1 MERLHWVR
9 HRWQQMVGVD
19 VGRGWYSSAAPLSSK
34 SPLDAQEPPAHR
46 LTGKRRTVVARCGPN
61 QSEYHSVCK
70 GYLGNSISTTKYSLL
85 SFIPKNLFEQFHRA
99 ANLYFLFLVLLN
111 WVPVVEAFQKEITM
125 IPLAVVLTVIAIK
138 DALEDYRRYCY
149 DQKINNNSTS
159 VYCGKQHA
167 YVDRRWAEVRVGD
180 LVRLCCNEIIP
191 ADMVLLHSSDLNG
204 VCHIETA
211 NLDGETNL
219 KQREVVR
226 DLPQQGSEFHPENFS
241 SHIECENPNN
251 NLRRFRGYMEHPSKT
266 RVGLH
271 SDNLLLRSCTVRN
284 TETVVGIVVYAGH
297 ETKAMQNNS
306 GPRYKR
312 SKMER
317 RLNVDVL
324 WSVVILLLMCL
335 TAAVGHG
342 LWLNSLKDPI
352 YLIPGDPPP
361 ALAGFYMF
369 WTMIIVLQ
377 VLIPIS
383 LYVSIE
389 IVKLGQI
396 YFIQNDLDLYNER
409 LDTGVQCRALNI
421 TEDLGQIQY
430 IFSDKTGTL
439 TENRMLFRRCTIAGT
454 EYPHHEN
461 ARAQELYEEPA
472 AEGGC
477 SNTLRSRTSH
487 RSLSCRSLSCNRS
500 STSLNT
506 LTRDSDTHSHDD
518 AHPTLTRGAF
528 SSAMECV
535 VVPDPPLQLKLGGL
549 SSPLAPPL
557 KQDAAELSHI
567 LDFFLALAVCN
578 TVVVSSPTQPRHMV
592 QLPVPR
598 TPLST
603 LEDMKLL
610 LQKLSL
616 PRFAL
621 TSPTSANAGAQPNT
635 PPQPSLTRRLFARGR
650 SATFTPNTPPDPRH
664 ATPTAG
670 ATTPTPDGTPRNLTP
685 IQTRT
690 PSPCP
695 SPSPAP
701 SPSQL
706 RAPLT
711 GACGH
716 TKPPT
721 GRDASGDHNTDT
733 DEDDDDESEEEE
745 QRLYEAESPDEAAL
759 VQAARAYG
767 FTLLGR
773 SPEQILVQLPGTGP
787 LSVPLLHLLPF
798 NSARKLMS
806 VVVRHPV
813 TGQVVLY
820 TKGADNVVMDLVP
833 SDAAGGDRTGRQA
846 LIKEQTQRHLDQYA
860 REGLR
865 TLCVAKRVLEEA
877 EYETWLKGH
886 MSAETCIE
894 NREELLLDSA
904 QRIENN
910 LTLLGATGI
919 MDRLQEQVPETIEA
933 LQKAGI
939 RVWVLTGDKQETA
952 INIACACRL
961 QRPTDK
967 LLTANCDSKEACEI
981 LLAELTE
988 EIRHCEESN
997 GGTDAGAAESPEG
1010 AAALGFTLVIDGRTL
1025 DWALQPDLEKA
1036 FLGLTQRCRS
1046 VICCRST
1053 PLQKSQVVKLIRD
1066 TLRVMTLAIGDGAND
1081 VSMIQVADVGI
1092 GISGQEGM
1100 QAVMSSDFAISRFK
1114 HLKKLLLVHGHWC
1127 YMRLANM
1134 ILYFFYKNVMY
1145 VNLLFWY
1152 QFFCGFSG
1160 SVMTNSWVLIFFNL
1174 LFTSAPPLVYGI
1186 LDKDVSAE
1194 TLLCIPQIYKS
1205 GQDSQAYLPSTFWL
1219 SMLDAFYQ
1227 SLVCFFIP
1235 YFAYA
1240 GSDIGVLSFGSPINS
1255 AALLIILLH
1264 QVIESRTLTLLHGV
1278 VLIGSAVFYY
1288 AFGLVFSVVCVTC
1301 NSPTNPYGIELHFMS
1316 EPSYYFVSLL
1326 TTVVALL
1333 PRILIRAFCNT
1344 ISPLDTVRAGIMDRL
1359 RPEEY
1364 WTCVSQWKDRLH
1376 SKNVQSSRLPPSNLS
1391 INADPPHTTDCYP
1404 EACSVLS

>member
-1 MERLHWVR
+1 MAC
-9 HRWQQMVGVD
+9 GVLKRICGFPED
-19 VGRGWYSSAAPLSSK
+19 RK
-34 SPLDAQEPPAHR
+34 EN
-46 LTGKRRTVVARCGPN
+46 KRRL
-61 QSEYHSVCK
+61 VCSFPQDEEFAELLRSYK
-70 GYLGNSISTTKYSLL
+70 GNKICTSKYTWL
-85 SFIPKNLFEQFHRA
+85 SFLPKNLFEQLHRI
-99 ANLYFLFLVLLN
+99 ANVYFLFICVLN
-111 WVPVVEAFQKEITM
+111 FVPIVNAFQPEVAVL
-125 IPLAVVLTVIAIK
+125 PLVIVLSVTAVTNLW
-138 DALEDYRRYCY
+138 EDYRRQRSDRQVNNLLCDVY
-149 DQKINNNSTS
+149 DR
-159 VYCGKQHA
+159 KQHK
-167 YVDRRWAEVRVGD
+167 YVDRRWADVCVGD
-180 LVRLCCNEIIP
+180 LVWLCCNEIIP
-191 ADMVLLHSSDLNG
+191 ADMVLLHSSDPNG
-204 VCHIETA
+204 VCFIETA

-219 KQREVVR
+219 KQRQVVR
-226 DLPQQGSEFHPENFS
+226 DLPQQGSEFNPETFS
-241 SHIECENPNN
+241 SRLECENPNN
-251 NLRRFRGYMEHPSKT
+251 NLRRFRGYMEHPNRT

-312 SKMER
+312 SKLER
-317 RLNVDVL
+317 QLNVDVL

-335 TAAVGHG
+335 TTAVGHG

-352 YLIPGDPPP
+352 FLIPGDPPP

-389 IVKLGQI
+389 IVKLCQI
-396 YFIQNDLDLYNER
+396 YFIQNDVDLYSER

-421 TEDLGQIQY
+421 TEDLGQMQY
-430 IFSDKTGTL
+430 VFSDKTGTL

-461 ARAQELYEEPA
+461 AHSQELYEEQAGGP
-472 AEGGC
+472 EGGGV
-477 SNTLRSRTSH
+477 SHTLRSRSSH

-500 STSLNT
+500 SVSLNT
-506 LTRDSDTHSHDD
+506 LACDDDTQSHEDTH
-518 AHPTLTRGAF
+518 PTQGRGAF
-528 SSAMECV
+528 SSAMECL
-535 VVPDPPLQLKLGGL
+535 VVPDPLLQLKLGGL
-549 SSPLAPPL
+549 SAPLAPPL

-578 TVVVSSPTQPRHMV
+578 TVVVSSPTQPRHVV
-592 QLPVPR
+592 QLPVAR
-598 TPLST
+598 TPLRS

-616 PRFAL
+616 PRFTL
-621 TSPTSANAGAQPNT
+621 SPTSST
-635 PPQPSLTRRLFARGR
+635 PPGQPGTTPPSLTRRLFTRGR
-650 SATFTPNTPPDPRH
+650 AATYTPNTPPDTGLTPN
-664 ATPTAG
+664 TPTAS
-670 ATTPTPDGTPRNLTP
+670 TPGSLTP
-685 IQTRT
+685 AQTRT

-695 SPSPAP
+695 SPSP
-701 SPSQL
+701 SPSCL
-706 RAPLT
+706 RSPTTTTLA
-711 GACGH
+711 GACGS
-716 TKPPT
+716 TVEPSAENYT
-721 GRDASGDHNTDT
+721 SSDNDAVCDAAAGGK
-733 DEDDDDESEEEE
+733 DEEDEEEQEEEDEEEE
-745 QRLYEAESPDEAAL
+745 EEEEGTDEGEQLLYEAESPDEAAL

-773 SPEQILVQLPGTGP
+773 SPEQLLVSLPGTGP
-787 LSVPLLHLLPF
+787 LQVPLLHVLPF
-798 NSARKLMS
+798 HSARKLMS
-806 VVVRHPV
+806 VLVRHPL
-813 TGQVVLY
+813 TGHVVLY
-820 TKGADNVVMDLVP
+820 TKGADNVVMDLAR
-833 SDAAGGDRTGRQA
+833 SNAAGGDNASHQSPMR
-846 LIKEQTQRHLDQYA
+846 EQTQRHLDQYA

-877 EYETWLKGH
+877 EYEAWLKKH
-886 MSAETCIE
+886 MLAETSIE

-919 MDRLQEQVPETIEA
+919 MDRLQEEVPETIEA

-939 RVWVLTGDKQETA
+939 KVWVLTGDKQETA

-961 QRPTDK
+961 LRPTDR
-967 LLTANCDSKEACEI
+967 LLTANCESKEACEA

-988 EIRHCEESN
+988 EVRGCKDSS
-997 GGTDAGAAESPEG
+997 GVCEG
-1010 AAALGFTLVIDGRTL
+1010 AGGDSDGGVAWGFTLVIDGRTL
-1025 DWALQPDLEKA
+1025 DWALQAELEEA
-1036 FLGLTQRCRS
+1036 FLALTRRCRS

-1053 PLQKSQVVKLIRD
+1053 PLQKSQVVRLIRD
-1066 TLRVMTLAIGDGAND
+1066 TLGVMTLAIGDGAND

-1114 HLKKLLLVHGHWC
+1114 HLRKLLLVHGHWC
-1127 YMRLANM
+1127 YTRLANM

-1174 LFTSAPPLVYGI
+1174 LFTSAPPLLYGI
-1186 LDKDVSAE
+1186 LDKDVSSE
-1194 TLLCIPQIYKS
+1194 TLLSIPQIYKT

-1219 SMLDAFYQ
+1219 SILDAFYQ
-1227 SLVCFFIP
+1227 SLICFFIP

-1240 GSDIGVLSFGSPINS
+1240 DTDISVFSFGSPINS

-1264 QVIESRTLTLLHGV
+1264 QVIESHTLTLLHGL
-1278 VLIGSAVFYY
+1278 VLVGSAVFYY

-1301 NSPTNPYGIELHFMS
+1301 NSPTNPLGIETRFMS
-1316 EPSYYFVSLL
+1316 EPLYYCVCAL
-1326 TTVVALL
+1326 TTVLALL
-1333 PRILIRAFCNT
+1333 PRILVRALCNT
-1344 ISPLDTVRAGIMDRL
+1344 IRPSDTVKAALLDRL
-1359 RPEEY
+1359 HPQEY
-1364 WTCVSQWKDRLH
+1364 WTRVSRWQDSLH
-1376 SKNVQSSRLPPSNLS
+1376 SCKVQTPRPRPPNLS
-1391 INADPPHTTDCYP
+1391 INADPPHPTHCYP
-1404 EACSVLS
+1404 QASAVLT